1 LSERIPVGAVVGP
14 TASGK
19 SRLAVALCKSL
30 SGEVI
35 SADSMQIYRGIP
47 IGTAQPS
54 QKEMENIPH
63 HLIGFLPLNQPFSV
77 ADYVKLAEQTVNEV
91 RSRGKFPMLCG
102 GTGLYIRSFLH
113 HIDFEQAA
121 GDHAFRTELEKRW
134 ENGEGDLLYR
144 ELQTLDAKV
153 AEKIHPNNEIRVI
166 RALELLKSTGK
177 TAQEREKES
186 QRIPSPY
193 DCCMIGLNFRS
204 RKILYQRINERVDQM
219 MKQGLL
225 EETEKVFREA
235 KGSTA
240 IQAIGYK
247 ELKPY
252 FEGICSLPEAVD
264 CLKQHTRNYAK
275 RQLTWFRREEK
286 IHWLFIEDYPDFT
299 ALCQAALHIFET
311 NWGADKE

>member
-54 QKEMENIPH
+54 QREMGNIEH
-63 HLIGFLPLNQPFSV
+63 HLIGFLPLDQPFSV
-77 ADYVKLAEQTVNEV
+77 ADYVKLAERTVNEV

-113 HIDFEQAA
+113 HIDFEQAV
-121 GDHAFRTELEKRW
+121 GDHAFRTVLEERW
-134 ENGEGDLLYR
+134 KNGEGDLLYR
-144 ELQTLDAKV
+144 ELQTLDAKA

-177 TAQEREKES
+177 TAKEREKES
-186 QRIPSPY
+186 RMIPSPY

-204 RKILYQRINERVDQM
+204 RDILYQRINERVDQM

-225 EETEKVFREA
+225 EEAEKVFREA

-275 RQLTWFRREEK
+275 RQLTWFRREEQ

-299 ALCQAALHIFET
+299 ALCQAALRIFET
-311 NWGADKE
+311 NWGADKG